1 MTLHSL
7 RPHLKHVVMPIVKL
21 CEKLDIS
28 ANAVSVV
35 SFVFAAFAGISF
47 YFSQMVSWNY
57 SYLTLI
63 GGLCVFMNAFFD
75 AIDGELAR
83 YTQSES
89 KWGDFLDH
97 VIDRY
102 ADVFIISGIVFGG
115 FMEGYLY
122 VGVIALV
129 GILLTS
135 YLGTQTQAIG
145 IGRNYGGMLGRADRL
160 VLVILG
166 SIANFIYPYDIYWL
180 PVLGWIVVIFAV
192 TSHITALQRF
202 MHVRK
207 ELRIK

>member
-7 RPHLKHVVMPIVKL
+7 RPYLKHVVMPIVKV

-28 ANAVSVV
+28 ANAVSAV
-35 SFVFAAFAGISF
+35 SFFFAAFAGIAF

-57 SYLTLI
+57 AYLTLI

-83 YTQSES
+83 YTDSVS

-122 VGVIALV
+122 IGVIALV

-145 IGRNYGGMLGRADRL
+145 IGRNYGGILGRADRL
-160 VLVILG
+160 VLVIVG

-180 PVLGWIVVIFAV
+180 PVLGWIVVVFAV

-202 MHVRK
+202 MYVRK
-207 ELRIK
+207 ELR

>member
-7 RPHLKHVVMPIVKL
+7 RPYLKHVVMPIVKV

-47 YFSQMVSWNY
+47 YFSQMDY
-57 SYLTLI
+57 AYLVLI

-145 IGRNYGGMLGRADRL
+145 IGRNYGGILGRADRL
-160 VLVILG
+160 VLVIVG